1 MTATSVPELLTWL
14 RNRSRNAKIVLV
26 PRRVDE
32 PAVTT
37 AGVLDD
43 ALVALAASGG
53 AQPLV
58 SDPPPEGVLEDLHA
72 DLVDIAER
80 LRNGR
85 DVGPTRLI
93 RAVSLAARAL
103 EPPKETCTGIAA
115 RWCPLCGA
123 CTCEPDSDTD
133 FEEPSCP
140 LHGGTSPHPH
150 AANQPPDIRELLTD
164 GLRQALAA
172 EGLEGDQL
180 EAAVRD
186 LGDLARSEGRRLR
199 AAAARA
205 EAADHPR
212 PPANDP
218 IGDPA

>member
-1 MTATSVPELLTWL
+1 MTASSVPELLTWL

-93 RAVSLAARAL
+93 RAVGLAAQAL
-103 EPPKETCTGIAA
+103 EPPTATCTGIAA
-115 RWCPLCGA
+115 RWCPLW
-123 CTCEPDSDTD
+123 
-133 FEEPSCP
+133 
-140 LHGGTSPHPH
+140 
-150 AANQPPDIRELLTD
+150 
-164 GLRQALAA
+164 
-172 EGLEGDQL
+172 
-180 EAAVRD
+180 V
-186 LGDLARSEGRRLR
+186 
-199 AAAARA
+199 
-205 EAADHPR
+205 
-212 PPANDP
+212 
-218 IGDPA
+218 